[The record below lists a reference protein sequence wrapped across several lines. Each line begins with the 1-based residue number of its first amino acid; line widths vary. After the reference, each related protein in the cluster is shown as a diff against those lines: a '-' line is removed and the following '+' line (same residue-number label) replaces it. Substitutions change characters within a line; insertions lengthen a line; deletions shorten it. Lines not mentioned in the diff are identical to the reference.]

1 MSTVVTAISLS
12 WVSSSVAAAPIVAAT
27 LVAFVCMPLLFVKAQ
42 LSSILLFIMFVL
54 VSCHDTVVSCFAVT
68 ISRHDFIVSR
78 FAISLMWPSAP
89 LVSRADVGGTIS
101 SSVESTLGGVEGS
114 SGGVEGT
121 LGSVEGSSGGV
132 EGTLGGVEGSSSG
145 VESTLV
151 DLLSASATTA
161 TDARAPALSL
171 HRVERQSGGSW
182 DMDATMGAYRF
193 RLSGSAGIAPCWVQ
207 T

>member
-27 LVAFVCMPLLFVKAQ
+27 LVAFVRMPLLLVEAQ
-42 LSSILLFIMFVL
+42 LFSILLFIMFIL

-89 LVSRADVGGTIS
+89 LANRADVGGTIS
-101 SSVESTLGGVEGS
+101 SGVES
-114 SGGVEGT
+114 T

-132 EGTLGGVEGSSSG
+132 EGTLGGVESILGSVESILGS
-145 VESTLV
+145 VESTSGGVEGILV
-151 DLLSASATTA
+151 DLLSAPATTA

-171 HRVERQSGGSW
+171 HRVEWQSGGSW

>member
-1 MSTVVTAISLS
+1 MVTAISLS

-27 LVAFVCMPLLFVKAQ
+27 LVAFVRMPPLLVEAQ
-42 LSSILLFIMFVL
+42 LFSILLFIMFIL

-68 ISRHDFIVSR
+68 ISHHDFIVSR

-114 SGGVEGT
+114 SGGVEGI
-121 LGSVEGSSGGV
+121 
-132 EGTLGGVEGSSSG
+132 
-145 VESTLV
+145 LV
-151 DLLSASATTA
+151 DLQSASATTA

-171 HRVERQSGGSW
+171 HRVEWQSGGSW

>member
-1 MSTVVTAISLS
+1 
-12 WVSSSVAAAPIVAAT
+12 
-27 LVAFVCMPLLFVKAQ
+27 MPPLPVEAQ
-42 LSSILLFIMFVL
+42 LFSILLFIMFIL

-89 LVSRADVGGTIS
+89 LANRADVGGTIS
-101 SSVESTLGGVEGS
+101 SGVES
-114 SGGVEGT
+114 T
-121 LGSVEGSSGGV
+121 LGSVEGSSSGV
-132 EGTLGGVEGSSSG
+132 EGI
-145 VESTLV
+145 LV
-151 DLLSASATTA
+151 DLLSPPATTA

-171 HRVERQSGGSW
+171 HRVEWQSGGSW